1 MFMKMQPISA
11 FLDITKV
18 KDLRCKNTDVS
29 RTQDSRGVLRGLYIF
44 WMLFKV

>member
-18 KDLRCKNTDVS
+18 KDLRCKNTDVRKLKS
-29 RTQDSRGVLRGLYIF
+29 QLRDLYIF